1 MTATQPA
8 GGPSVHF
15 EQLSLKLGGNTI
27 LDSINFVVE
36 PNSIHCI
43 IGPNGGGKTSLI
55 RSLLGQ
61 MPHDGTIR
69 MRWAGEGQVIGYVP
83 QALDFD
89 RTLPLSVSNFM
100 SMIWQQ
106 RPVFSGNSATT
117 EDAIRSSLER
127 VGMENK
133 ADYLFGSLSGGE
145 RQRILLAQALIP
157 HPQLMV
163 LDEPASGLDQKGSEI
178 MQSILQQ
185 LQASGTTILMI
196 HHDLKEVKKLG
207 DQVTCINQKILF
219 SGDPAIELTPEKIL
233 NIYSARK
240 G

>member
-1 MTATQPA
+1 MQ
-8 GGPSVHF
+8 GPSIHF
-15 EQLSLKLGGNTI
+15 EELSLKLGGNTI
-27 LDSINFVVE
+27 LDAINFEVRQG
-36 PNSIHCI
+36 SIHCI

-61 MPHDGTIR
+61 MPHEGTIR
-69 MRWAGEGQVIGYVP
+69 MRWQGKSRVIGYVP

-89 RTLPLSVSNFM
+89 RTLPLTVANFM
-100 SMIWQQ
+100 AMIWQN
-106 RPVFSGNSATT
+106 RPVFSGNSAETK
-117 EDAIRSSLER
+117 ERIRSSLER

-133 ADYLFGSLSGGE
+133 ADYLFGGLSGGE

-157 HPQLMV
+157 HPQLLV
-163 LDEPASGLDQKGSEI
+163 LDEPASGLDQKGAEI
-178 MQSILQQ
+178 MHFILQEIK
-185 LQASGTTILMI
+185 ASGTTILMI
-196 HHDLKEVKKLG
+196 HHDLKEVKKLC

-219 SGDPAIELTPEKIL
+219 SGDPEALLTPEKIL